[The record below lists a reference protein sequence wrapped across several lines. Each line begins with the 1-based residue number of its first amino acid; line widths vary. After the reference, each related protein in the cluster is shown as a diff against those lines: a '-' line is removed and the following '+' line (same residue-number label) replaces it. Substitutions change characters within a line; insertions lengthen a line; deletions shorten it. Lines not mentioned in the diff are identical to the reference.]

1 MERILQALDAQWEEL
16 APSPEGR
23 RALIRWANDHDEL
36 VGLHD
41 LHDVVG
47 CRRDPQVADE
57 VLTILARRSPMD
69 EIAARTL
76 FQMLL
81 PGLVSL
87 VGTVGCGDFEAQDEI
102 VALAWERIRTYPT
115 TRHGSVAANVV
126 LDVRK
131 RYLKVRHGDE
141 TTPLSSVDE
150 PLDEPANS
158 PEEQV
163 LGLLLIE
170 EIAAAQRDGLMTP
183 AVLSTIMRTRLIG
196 ERLAEVAADQRVE
209 THVLCQRRWRAE
221 RRLRSLPLA
230 G

>member
-1 MERILQALDAQWEEL
+1 MERILQVLDAEWKEL
-16 APSPEGR
+16 AASPEGR
-23 RALIRWANDHDEL
+23 RALIRWTNDHDVL

-41 LHDVVG
+41 LNDVVA
-47 CRRDPQVADE
+47 CRYEEIAYD
-57 VLTILARRSPMD
+57 VLLILARRSPTD

-87 VGTVGCGDFEAQDEI
+87 VGTVGQGDYDAQDEI

-115 TRHGSVAANVV
+115 TRNGSVAANVV

-141 TTPLSSVDE
+141 TTPLSSVEE
-150 PLDEPANS
+150 PLDDPANS

>member
-1 MERILQALDAQWEEL
+1 MERILQVLDAEWKEL
-16 APSPEGR
+16 AASPEGR
-23 RALIRWANDHDEL
+23 RALIRWANDHDVL

-41 LHDVVG
+41 LNDVVA
-47 CRRDPQVADE
+47 CRYEEIAYD
-57 VLTILARRSPMD
+57 VLLILARRSPTD

-87 VGTVGCGDFEAQDEI
+87 VGTVGQGDYDAQDEI

-115 TRHGSVAANVV
+115 TRNGSVAANVV

-150 PLDEPANS
+150 PLDDPANS

-170 EIAAAQRDGLMTP
+170 EIAAARARRSHDPRRALDDH
-183 AVLSTIMRTRLIG
+183 ADSTHR
-196 ERLAEVAADQRVE
+196 
-209 THVLCQRRWRAE
+209 
-221 RRLRSLPLA
+221 
-230 G
+230 

>member
-1 MERILQALDAQWEEL
+1 VERILQVLDAEWKEL
-16 APSPEGR
+16 ATSPEGR
-23 RALIRWANDHDEL
+23 RALIRWATDH
-36 VGLHD
+36 
-41 LHDVVG
+41 
-47 CRRDPQVADE
+47 E
-57 VLTILARRSPMD
+57 VLIGLNDLNEVVACRYEENAYDVLLVLARRAPTD
-69 EIAARTL
+69 EIAARTV
-76 FQMLL
+76 FQMVL

-87 VGTVGCGDFEAQDEI
+87 VGTVGQGDYDAQDEI

-115 TRHGSVAANVV
+115 TRNGSVAANVV

-131 RYLKVRHGDE
+131 RYLKVRHGDD
-141 TTPLSSVDE
+141 TDPLSSAPE
-150 PLDEPANS
+150 PLEDPEYS

-163 LGLLLIE
+163 LGVLLIE
-170 EIAAAQRDGLMTP
+170 EIAAAQRNGLMSA
-183 AVLSTIMRTRLIG
+183 AVLAAILRTRLIG